1 MKTVMMGG
9 GLDTI
14 SRLARGGPRAAQL
27 ECVMV
32 ICELLG
38 NKEFCSVEEW
48 VTQASRSLLE
58 LLEQDREGTG
68 RDSPVQTIAVTGM
81 FNLSCSDIGAA
92 VLIQHRGAAAL
103 LRHGM
108 RSALTD
114 APVRLYC
121 AKAVFHMSIVNDM
134 KLRSSLLADPNI
146 LRDIAALLRTA
157 LSAES
162 LALLPRMEGKREETG
177 EGGRRPSFCGGESA
191 LAKRPSQTLTLTPE
205 LDKAAGQVSARS
217 EPTDITKGLQG
228 RVQTR
233 GVTLPGPINTV
244 VGKGCPDV
252 HCVANLVA
260 AAYSLAGCPGGK
272 VAVCGES
279 QLLNLLLA
287 ARNESSPLIRN
298 LCAALFCRLSC
309 EYVERQSDRETQRF
323 TERDKKSK
331 RGETEIGNMKDRRE
345 ERRERRMVHPSLPT
359 YTYTYPRSLLNL
371 TLHPPPLSPPY
382 LTVNSLPISLGRPTW
397 GCFATR
403 SSFSSAARPRTNR
416 RQTRCRRT

>member
-1 MKTVMMGG
+1 MPLPTSFAHMLCPLPPRSLLIRFLSLCVPLYSLGNLCRDSLRMKTVMMGG

-14 SRLARGGPRAAQL
+14 SRLARDGPRAAQR

-68 RDSPVQTIAVTGM
+68 RDSPVQTIAVAGM

-103 LRHGM
+103 LRHGL

-121 AKAVFHMSIVNDM
+121 AKAVFHMATVSDM
-134 KLRSSLLADPNI
+134 ELRSSLLAEPNI

-162 LALLPRMEGKREETG
+162 LALMPKMEGKREETK

-191 LAKRPSQTLTLTPE
+191 LAKRRSQTLTLAPE
-205 LDKAAGQVSARS
+205 LDKAAGQVAARS
-217 EPTDITKGLQG
+217 EPTDITTGLQG

-323 TERDKKSK
+323 TEREEKEEGGDQIS
-331 RGETEIGNMKDRRE
+331 ET
-345 ERRERRMVHPSLPT
+345 
-359 YTYTYPRSLLNL
+359 
-371 TLHPPPLSPPY
+371 
-382 LTVNSLPISLGRPTW
+382 
-397 GCFATR
+397 
-403 SSFSSAARPRTNR
+403 
-416 RQTRCRRT
+416 